1 MHAINWFWPDKR
13 IQTGDQKE
21 LNVFWGCNMVMWCPI
36 RWYFVGLEM
45 HEIKFMYMESVCV
58 RACNKYHH
66 LFETKMRFWV
76 EQLHGSLH
84 LMCILSKRN
93 KFLFSSSIGTF
104 VHSCSK
110 IKTKKMYLYEKLFA
124 TRREKKVNG
133 NPKSSRIL
141 LCNTK

>member
-1 MHAINWFWPDKR
+1 MHAINWFWPDKQ

-110 IKTKKMYLYEKLFA
+110 IKTKKKYICTRNCLQQEERLY
-124 TRREKKVNG
+124 G